1 MSYMTGLMAGASLG
15 QQLHKFLTAR
25 AANEPAENQAIKTP
39 RLLFQIV
46 HASAGRKRLR
56 SSLLVGNQP
65 LAAMLLEALKKSSII
80 QMVQINQQ
88 TGSLLLIYA
97 PDKEAAV
104 SALILHLKEHVFSR
118 RPAPE
123 PALAESGQ
131 QIQDTFGRINQWIR
145 RKTCNLFDLQ
155 SLASLLFIL
164 RGVRKILR
172 YGQMPSGPQMLWWA
186 FSLLR
191 GWRTA

>member
-65 LAAMLLEALKKSSII
+65 LAAMLLEALKKSSSV

>member
-39 RLLFQIV
+39 HLLFQIV

-65 LAAMLLEALKKSSII
+65 LAAMLLEALKKSSSV

-97 PDKEAAV
+97 PGKEAAV
-104 SALILHLKEHVFSR
+104 SALILHLKEHIFSR

>member
-97 PDKEAAV
+97 PGKEVAV

-118 RPAPE
+118 CPAPE

-131 QIQDTFGRINQWIR
+131 QLQDTFGRINQWIR